1 MIRQAVIPY
10 ANAMTGR
17 SETPLHSVE
26 RVLSVEP
33 LSATGENGRLPV
45 RLAFDVNGVGRW
57 EQELSISMP
66 DAATLEK
73 IRERGKVHAA
83 IHGGHV
89 VTRGM
94 AEAVTATDKLSRV
107 KLRLR

>member
-1 MIRQAVIPY
+1 M
-10 ANAMTGR
+10 
-17 SETPLHSVE
+17 
-26 RVLSVEP
+26 LSVEL
-33 LSATGENGRLPV
+33 LSDTAENGRLPV

-57 EQELSISMP
+57 EQEVSISMP

-83 IHGGHV
+83 IHGGRV

-94 AEAVTATDKLSRV
+94 VEAVTATDKLSPRAIEAAL
-107 KLRLR
+107 KLYFPSGPKPRHLAASTRSRRQPIR